1 MVERLTQGDIDAL
14 TIRSSRLLRKKRG
27 GIRNFGS
34 VPIGCIPS
42 RCYSL
47 SAYSIVATATFW
59 RFKTVQALPC

>member
-1 MVERLTQGDIDAL
+1 MVEPLTQGDIDAL

-42 RCYSL
+42 RVL
-47 SAYSIVATATFW
+47 LIVRLFYRRDSNILAI
-59 RFKTVQALPC
+59 